1 MLDSTDIERRRG
13 ECACRAAPPPRMELV
28 VIAPQL
34 LSVAAAAL
42 NACASLARIAAWSRH
57 AADAGAS
64 EEALLAALDLPRAA
78 AGALLARAAGIDAG
92 SGGWL
97 VADPV
102 ALVAGIDDVT
112 VIARADMLDPA
123 FVARALALLNA
134 HFAADSLQFA
144 APRAARWL
152 AHVADAPELT
162 LKSTDAALGRS
173 MYAQR
178 PQGPDA
184 RRFERYANEIQML
197 LHEAPENDARERA
210 GLAPFNGLWLWGA
223 GAAIT
228 PAARVDAYA
237 TADAEGDL
245 ARGIALASG
254 GRAQPLGDRLA
265 FDADAATIVVV
276 ALPPIVPASLAACD
290 AGWLA
295 PSTDALARGAIS
307 RLTLVA
313 DGAGTHR
320 WTANAPTWRA
330 RLMARLRASQFSVPA

>member
-1 MLDSTDIERRRG
+1 
-13 ECACRAAPPPRMELV
+13 MELV

-254 GRAQPLGDRLA
+254 GRVHALGDRLA
-265 FDADAATIVVV
+265 LDANADAAAVVVV
-276 ALPPIVPASLAACD
+276 ALPPTVSVSLAA
-290 AGWLA
+290 
-295 PSTDALARGAIS
+295 
-307 RLTLVA
+307 
-313 DGAGTHR
+313 
-320 WTANAPTWRA
+320 
-330 RLMARLRASQFSVPA
+330 